1 MHIVV
6 QAGLSSDD
14 ALVVR
19 QACVA
24 LTQLTALA
32 DKPNP
37 NLLQPIYQALV
48 SILLGSRL
56 QDATWFTAAE
66 AAVPALYAL
75 HPAPQEVARA
85 VLGRLAKVALG
96 PEQSAGELCCC
107 VQGQYPGQ
115 PCISVPD

>member
-1 MHIVV
+1 MHVV
-6 QAGLSSDD
+6 TQAGLSSDD

-24 LTQLTALA
+24 LTQLTALS
-32 DKPNP
+32 DTPNP
-37 NLLQPIYQALV
+37 SLLQPIYQALV
-48 SILLGSRL
+48 KILLGSQL

-96 PEQSAGELCCC
+96 PQHSAG
-107 VQGQYPGQ
+107 Q
-115 PCISVPD
+115 